1 MISIKSNTIT
11 GKLYR
16 IIIGSALLTIIIV
29 TIPMVILFS
38 ARVTNDAL
46 SDKSSLMREIMN
58 QIDFQVGS
66 ITTESRRIQQDDTL
80 GLLLKQYYQGDQQKE
95 YAINLRLNYLISSLG
110 DRYRNVI
117 IKTDQGDVFN
127 SISRVA
133 DVDLQA
139 LAIDNYAQY
148 GKFYLSKPFVYF
160 DGLGNRQGGISYI
173 TSFMTNSG
181 VKGRIIININLSF
194 FESVFKSIGSEV
206 DQYVWLGYD
215 GLPIYPETAADPRFD
230 LELINNSAKT
240 GNPDFRLNLKNGND
254 YNIVI
259 MSKVCKWKLVALL
272 TPDKLIE
279 RYRWYFVYFVL
290 SLVSIMVII
299 MLTSLP
305 MMRRQ
310 TKPLRQLSRLMKEI
324 SKGNLNIV
332 SDIRTND
339 EIEDLSRSFNYM
351 VSELK
356 FYIAKS
362 IDVERD
368 KERIRYS
375 LLISQINPHFIY
387 NTLNTITYLVRQKRY
402 GEIISVNSALIHI
415 LRDSLRVDGVQIF
428 DTIEQEMEVV
438 NQYINIQRYRYGQ
451 VFTIVWNLEES
462 VKQLTIPKS
471 IIQPLVENALFHGLL
486 PCDAEGFNG
495 QVIIDITLKNDKI
508 VIKVTDNGIGMD
520 QNKLAQTRKWIENGT
535 EIRGKHIGLKNII
548 SRVNHL
554 YGSLEGRDR
563 LQIESAE
570 KAGTSISIILDKVS
584 KVDQDNVFR
593 FE

>member
-1 MISIKSNTIT
+1 MIRIKSNTIT

-16 IIIGSALLTIIIV
+16 IIIGSALLTIIVV

-38 ARVTNDAL
+38 ARVTTDAL

-66 ITTESRRIQQDDTL
+66 ITTESKRIQQDDTL
-80 GLLLKQYYQGDQQKE
+80 GDLLDQYYQGDQQKQ

-139 LAIDNYAQY
+139 LAIEDYAQY
-148 GKFYLSKPFVYF
+148 GKFYLTKPFVYY

-173 TSFMTNSG
+173 TSFVSENG

-194 FESVFKSIGSEV
+194 FESVFKSISKEV

-215 GLPIYPETAADPRFD
+215 GLPIYPDTTADSRFD
-230 LELINNSAKT
+230 LNLINNTAQN
-240 GNPDFRLNLKNGND
+240 GNPDFKFNLKNGSD

-259 MSKVCKWKLVALL
+259 LSKACKWKLVALL
-272 TPDKLIE
+272 TPEKLIE
-279 RYRWYFVYFVL
+279 RYRWYLVYFVL
-290 SLVSIMVII
+290 SLISIVLII
-299 MLTSLP
+299 LLTSLP

-310 TKPLRQLSRLMKEI
+310 TKPLQQLSRLMKEI

-362 IDVERD
+362 IDIERD

-402 GEIISVNSALIHI
+402 GEIISVNSALIQI

-438 NQYINIQRYRYGQ
+438 NQYIIIQRYRYGQ
-451 VFTIVWNLEES
+451 IFTVTWNLEES

-486 PCDAEGFNG
+486 PCESDEFQG
-495 QVIIDITLKNDKI
+495 QVTIEIVLKNDKI
-508 VIKVTDNGIGMD
+508 IIKVSDNGTGMD
-520 QNKLAQTRKWIENGT
+520 QNKLAQTQNWIENGT

-554 YGSLEGRDR
+554 YGALEGRNR

-570 KAGTSISIILDKVS
+570 NAGTSISIILDKIS
-584 KVDQDNVFR
+584 KIDQDDIFR